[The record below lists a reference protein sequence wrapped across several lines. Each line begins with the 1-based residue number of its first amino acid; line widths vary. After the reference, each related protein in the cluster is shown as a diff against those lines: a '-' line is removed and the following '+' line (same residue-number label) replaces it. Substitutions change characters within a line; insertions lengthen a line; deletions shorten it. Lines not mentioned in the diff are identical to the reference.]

1 MAAKIILHVGVQKSG
16 TTFLQQVLQA
26 NAEALAGAG
35 VRYPVLP
42 DWARGK
48 RTVANHEW
56 ASYGLLGAEFPWVSH
71 DRAADETSSWL
82 TLLDDV
88 RSTPGTVLLSAEA
101 LSVIR
106 TPAIHHLLDAL
117 AVDDVE
123 VVVTA
128 RGLGRTLPSLW
139 QQHIRN
145 GRTVSFETYL
155 ASLAAQREKGR
166 DYIET
171 DPSAHL
177 WRAFGLGDL
186 ARRWSDAG
194 AARVRI
200 VTTPGTPP
208 HLLWQ
213 RFAEAIGLPAFA
225 ESAVLPG
232 DQAHTGLTAPET
244 LVLSSMNAAIR
255 RTAWSGQNADWVR
268 QVVTARFQ
276 SRPERGA
283 RAVLPPEWRPRLAEW
298 TEKDLAALQETPA
311 QVVGDLNDLRYE
323 PSTETTS
330 APTPEE
336 TAQAGAEAAIA
347 LAEIALQETL
357 VQRNIRRLRH
367 RLTP

>member
-1 MAAKIILHVGVQKSG
+1 MAAKIILHIGVQKSG
-16 TTFLQQVLQA
+16 TTFLQQVLQE
-26 NAEALAGAG
+26 NADALAGAG

-71 DRAADETSSWL
+71 DRASEEATSWQ
-82 TLLDDV
+82 TLLDEV
-88 RSTPGTVLLSAEA
+88 KQTPGTVLLSAEA
-101 LSVIR
+101 LSIIR
-106 TPAIHHLLDAL
+106 TPAIHRLLDAL
-117 AVDDVE
+117 GAGEVE

-128 RGLGRTLPSLW
+128 RSLDRSLPSLW

-155 ASLAAQREKGR
+155 TGLAADREKGR
-166 DYIET
+166 DHIET

-177 WRAFGLGDL
+177 WRAFDLGGL
-186 ARRWSDAG
+186 AQRWSDAG
-194 AARVRI
+194 ATRVSV

-225 ESAVLPG
+225 EPPVMPTAHT
-232 DQAHTGLTAPET
+232 HTGLTAPET

-276 SRPERGA
+276 ARPERGGK
-283 RAVLPPEWRPRLAEW
+283 VVPPPDWQPRLGKW
-298 TEKDLAALQETPA
+298 TEEDLAALQDTPA
-311 QVVGDLNDLRYE
+311 HIVGDVQDLRSD
-323 PSTETTS
+323 PSSESTLP
-330 APTPEE
+330 PTPEE
-336 TAQAGAEAAIA
+336 TAQAGAEAAVA
-347 LAEIALQETL
+347 LAEAALHETL
-357 VQRNIRRLRH
+357 IQRNIRRLRH
-367 RLTP
+367 RLTT